1 MPVATY
7 NPATFPLQSQSNSSM
22 TPALLSDGTVAFI
35 QREVAI
41 DVASCSSDLRP
52 SACRGFACRVS
63 PDRQRLTIFVRR
75 GEASQVLQDVL
86 GQDVI
91 AVVFCLPETETA
103 IQIKWRQISLS
114 AANAD
119 DMACVERYRH
129 AFVDGIVRLG
139 YGREFGLSHMAIE
152 AGQMVALSFT
162 PEQVFEQTPG
172 PMAGKRMG
180 GNQP

>member
-1 MPVATY
+1 
-7 NPATFPLQSQSNSSM
+7 M
-22 TPALLSDGTVAFI
+22 TPALLSDSTVAFI

-63 PDRQRLTIFVRR
+63 PDRQRLTVFVRR

-91 AVVFCLPETETA
+91 AVVFCLPATEAA
-103 IQIKWRQISLS
+103 IQIKGRQISLS
-114 AANAD
+114 AATAE

-129 AFVDGIVRLG
+129 AFVDGIVALG
-139 YGREFGLSHMAIE
+139 YSRAFGLSHMAVE
-152 AGQMVALSFT
+152 AGQLVALSFS
-162 PEQVFEQTPG
+162 PELVFEQTPG
-172 PMAGKRMG
+172 PMAGQRMG
-180 GNQP
+180 DDRHE

>member
-1 MPVATY
+1 
-7 NPATFPLQSQSNSSM
+7 M
-22 TPALLSDGTVAFI
+22 TPALLSDSTVAFI

-52 SACRGFACRVS
+52 SACRGFACRAS

-75 GEASQVLQDVL
+75 GEAGQLLQDVL

-91 AVVFCLPETETA
+91 AVVFCLPATETA
-103 IQIKWRQISLS
+103 IQIKGRQVSLS
-114 AANAD
+114 AASTSD
-119 DMACVERYRH
+119 IACVEAYRN

-139 YGREFGLSHMAIE
+139 HRREFGLSSMAFE
-152 AGQMVALSFT
+152 AGQLVALSFT
-162 PEQVFEQTPG
+162 PELVFEQTPG
-172 PMAGKRMG
+172 PMAGNRLG

>member
-1 MPVATY
+1 
-7 NPATFPLQSQSNSSM
+7 M
-22 TPALLSDGTVAFI
+22 TPALLSDSTVAFI

-52 SACRGFACRVS
+52 SACRGFACRGFACHVS
-63 PDRQRLTIFVRR
+63 PDRQRLTVYVRR
-75 GEASQVLQDVL
+75 SEASQLLQDVL

-91 AVVFCLPETETA
+91 AVVFCLPETEAA
-103 IQIKWRQISLS
+103 IQIKGRQISLS
-114 AANAD
+114 AATAD

-139 YGREFGLSHMAIE
+139 YGREFGLSHMSIE
-152 AGQMVALSFT
+152 TGQMVALSFA
-162 PEQVFEQTPG
+162 PEVVFEQTPG

-180 GNQP
+180 GSQP